1 MSAAPRLTRPRGRA
15 HSGHIA
21 VLADTAR
28 FRPTDPD
35 ALVNASLACP
45 VCLRSDDV
53 EWHDSLDGYDP
64 SVQCVCPTC
73 QARWRVYLAPEQALR
88 VGLMHEHDAS

>member
-1 MSAAPRLTRPRGRA
+1 VSAGSELTARCG
-15 HSGHIA
+15 GVHIGSIPL
-21 VLADTAR
+21 LADTAR

-45 VCLRSDDV
+45 VCLRSEDI
-53 EWHDSLDGYDP
+53 EWEDSLEGYDP
-64 SVQCVCPTC
+64 SVQCLCHTC

-88 VGLMHEHDAS
+88 VGLMHAHAA

>member
-1 MSAAPRLTRPRGRA
+1 MPAWLTRRRAGA
-15 HSGHIA
+15 HSGPIP
-21 VLADTAR
+21 VLTDTAR

-45 VCLRSDDV
+45 VCLRSEDV
-53 EWHDSLDGYDP
+53 EWQGTLEGYDP
-64 SVQCVCPTC
+64 SVRCVCPTC

-88 VGLMHEHDAS
+88 VGLMHEHVTS